1 MKARVKIQ
9 AKIGGINY
17 TVNAGE
23 TIPPALAAFYTAE
36 NAVDALVKTGVIETE
51 AKPIEAVAKKKD

>member
-51 AKPIEAVAKKKD
+51 AKAANVSKKD